1 MSIKEAKVHNSFF
14 WSSSDALGLRCSFF
28 PELSF
33 EVSCKVLPHAVI
45 KETIVVRCIFPKTF
59 PLNLIRSILE
69 ENGFNCTHLEPFG
82 GWIIAPFCSKIGMC
96 TEFKSKTYFEKKYTS
111 VLCLLNIL
119 WLLTRLGKLRKTA
132 IRISFANCTLEQI
145 FLWWRYIF
153 HGLLKICWRE
163 NWSWRKAKN
172 KEKPISKHQQHSH

>member
-1 MSIKEAKVHNSFF
+1 MLWGSPPMQFLPRIIVWSVMQSFAPCCNKRDNSGPLHFSKDF
-14 WSSSDALGLRCSFF
+14 SSQFNSVYFRRKRVQLYPFGAIWGLNNC
-28 PELSF
+28 
-33 EVSCKVLPHAVI
+33 
-45 KETIVVRCIFPKTF
+45 
-59 PLNLIRSILE
+59 SILLQ
-69 ENGFNCTHLEPFG
+69 N
-82 GWIIAPFCSKIGMC
+82 WYVC

-132 IRISFANCTLEQI
+132 IRISFAHCTLEQI

>member
-1 MSIKEAKVHNSFF
+1 MLWVSPPMQFLPRIIVWSVMQTFAPCCNKRDNSGPLHFSKDF
-14 WSSSDALGLRCSFF
+14 SSQ
-28 PELSF
+28 
-33 EVSCKVLPHAVI
+33 
-45 KETIVVRCIFPKTF
+45 
-59 PLNLIRSILE
+59 
-69 ENGFNCTHLEPFG
+69 FNSVYFRRKRVQLCTHLQPFG